1 MSSGTISAIVRPRTI
16 GGQLTR
22 ILALALVLV
31 LALLGVNV
39 FREYADFR
47 ESNETAKAVSLALS
61 VQELNNQ
68 IQRELGLSNGLLGGE
83 NRLRQPL
90 SEQRGKLDSALA
102 TLTAAAAAD
111 APGADQIRAALGQL
125 KLLSST
131 RSQVDSGRISRQV
144 VFQFYTDAVAAL
156 NRLPLGLD
164 QARDPQIQRG
174 LQALYALGAAKE
186 EVDKERGFLNGV
198 FVAGRFNGGEYVQ
211 FMEIRS
217 TKLAAFAAFS
227 RYASSDQQ
235 SKLDGA
241 LNSANAT
248 KAEQSETNAIAS
260 ADGPL
265 VREVDPMGWWTQM
278 SSAIDE
284 LGDVQKAVGDDVQ
297 ARADDLR
304 TAALTKLIAFLV
316 GAAVAI
322 VAMIVLVITS
332 VRAIV
337 RPLAA
342 LAGEAD
348 DVASRRLPQVID
360 AWTHAD
366 DSRPEPPMPVRPPAG
381 SSIEIAAVAGALD
394 RVQTTAFELAS
405 QQALVR
411 RNTTESMAN
420 LARRNQNLVRRQLG
434 LISEFEREELDPKGL
449 SNLFELDHL
458 ATRMR
463 RNAESLLVLVGEASP
478 RRWAQPIALS
488 DVIRAGLSEV
498 DDYRRVVL
506 RRVDDVLIVGAVVS
520 ELAHML
526 AELIENGLAFSPPD
540 LEVEIYGRRVPQ
552 GYLLAVVDH
561 GVGMP
566 PDQLAQS
573 NARLRGEQDFIV
585 APTRYLGHYVV
596 GRLAERLGIAV
607 ELNVS
612 PVSGIVGR
620 LALPLELLAQEPDQR
635 AQGGRGKISDKGVER
650 TWGADSESRETPP
663 SETTSQTMS
672 AVFGGPA
679 APVAPEPNTSN
690 FGGPAHGSPER
701 GGPDYN
707 APARNGTGHGGMD
720 APRQDYTSPRQDYTS
735 PRHEMPRNP
744 APPQQRPAGPAHA
757 APSDS
762 GPATGAYAQFL
773 SSPPPSSPPPAE
785 TTERSTID
793 TGTMWRIYETGEQPR
808 GYNGADSATQGPR
821 TTRNGLVKRNKKSR
835 SAGTAPSTES
845 RRDAN
850 GTQRPDR
857 APIPER
863 SPDETRSMLSSF
875 RAGHERGAPPAPS
888 STRPYV
894 GAREHDSAV
903 NDDQVPTTP
912 TTAEENR

>member
-1 MSSGTISAIVRPRTI
+1 MPSGRISAIVRPRTI

-22 ILALALVLV
+22 ILALALILV
-31 LALLGVNV
+31 LGLLGVTV
-39 FREYADFR
+39 FRELSDYR
-47 ESNETAKAVSLALS
+47 ESNDTVKSVSLALN
-61 VQELNNQ
+61 VQDLTNQ
-68 IQRELGLSNGLLGGE
+68 IQRELGLSNGLLGGD
-83 NRLRQPL
+83 NRLQQPL
-90 SEQRGKLDSALA
+90 LDQRGKVDAALA
-102 TLTAAAAAD
+102 AITSAAAGD
-111 APGADQIRAALGQL
+111 APGADQVRSALGQL
-125 KLLSST
+125 NLLANT
-131 RSQVDSGRISRQV
+131 RTQIDSRRVSRQV
-144 VFQFYTDAVAAL
+144 VFQFYTDGVTAL
-156 NRLPLGLD
+156 NRLALGLD

-198 FVAGRFNGGEYVQ
+198 FTAGRFNGGEYVQ

-217 TKLAAFAAFS
+217 TKLAGFTAFS
-227 RYASSDQQ
+227 RYATKSQQ
-235 SKLDGA
+235 AKLDA
-241 LNSANAT
+241 AMLSDNAT
-248 KAEQSETNAIAS
+248 KADQSETIAIAS
-260 ADGPL
+260 SDGPM
-265 VREVDPMGWWTQM
+265 VREVDPMTWWTQM
-278 SSAIDE
+278 SSVLDE
-284 LGDVQKAVGDDVQ
+284 QRTVQQAVGDDVQ
-297 ARADDLR
+297 ARADSLR
-304 TAALTKLIAFLV
+304 AAAATKLIAFLV
-316 GAAVAI
+316 VSAI
-322 VAMIVLVITS
+322 AIAAMIVLVITS

-348 DVASRRLPQVID
+348 DVATRRLPQVIE
-360 AWTHAD
+360 AWSRAD
-366 DSRPEPPMPVRPPAG
+366 DSRPEAPMPVLAPAG
-381 SSIEIAAVAGALD
+381 ASTEIAAVAGALD

-506 RRVDDVLIVGAVVS
+506 RRVDDVMITGAVVS

-540 LEVEIYGRRVPQ
+540 LEVEIYGRRVPH

-566 PDQLAQS
+566 MDQLAQS

-596 GRLAERLGIAV
+596 GRLAERLGIDV

-612 PVSGIVGR
+612 PVSGIVAR
-620 LALPLELLAQEPDQR
+620 MSLPLEILVQEQDRRPAAVQ
-635 AQGGRGKISDKGVER
+635 AKISGTGLER
-650 TWGADSESRETPP
+650 SWGADSESNSVPELEPAPNANGAMTSPAVIRGNTPP
-663 SETTSQTMS
+663 E
-672 AVFGGPA
+672 AIP
-679 APVAPEPNTSN
+679 P
-690 FGGPAHGSPER
+690 
-701 GGPDYN
+701 
-707 APARNGTGHGGMD
+707 
-720 APRQDYTSPRQDYTS
+720 SPR
-735 PRHEMPRNP
+735 
-744 APPQQRPAGPAHA
+744 GPAHA
-757 APSDS
+757 APQGEHNGAGRQAE
-762 GPATGAYAQFL
+762 GPWTAGQRAVPRNDQYTGPQHAASSAPAPSAYSQFV
-773 SSPPPSSPPPAE
+773 SPPTVSTPPAAPPPPDN
-785 TTERSTID
+785 TSSRLTD
-793 TGTMWRIYETGEQPR
+793 TGTWRLPDSPDGHYGVAESLYSGNGSASTG
-808 GYNGADSATQGPR
+808 SAPR

-835 SAGTAPSTES
+835 TAGTAPGTEP
-845 RRDAN
+845 RRDTN
-850 GTQRPDR
+850 GATERPDR

-875 RAGHERGAPPAPS
+875 RAGHERGAPPPPS
-888 STRPYV
+888 TTRPYV
-894 GAREHDSAV
+894 GARDHDIRT
-903 NDDQVPTTP
+903 DDQAQTI
-912 TTAEENR
+912 AEENR

>member
-1 MSSGTISAIVRPRTI
+1 MPSGRMAAIVRPRTI

-22 ILALALVLV
+22 ILALALILV
-31 LALLGVNV
+31 LALLGVTV
-39 FREYADFR
+39 FREISDYR
-47 ESNETAKAVSLALS
+47 ESNDTVQAVSLALS
-61 VQELNNQ
+61 VQDLTNQ
-68 IQRELGLSNGLLGGE
+68 IQRELGLSNGLLGGD
-83 NRLRQPL
+83 NRLQQPL
-90 SEQRGKLDSALA
+90 IDQRGKVDAALA
-102 TLTAAAAAD
+102 SLTADAAGD
-111 APGADQIRAALGQL
+111 APGADQVRSALGQL
-125 KLLSST
+125 NLLSNT
-131 RSQVDSGRISRQV
+131 RTQIDSRRVSRQV
-144 VFQFYTDAVAAL
+144 VFQFYTDGVSAL
-156 NRLPLGLD
+156 NRLALGLD

-198 FVAGRFNGGEYVQ
+198 FTAGRFNGGEYVQ

-217 TKLAAFAAFS
+217 TKLAGFTAFS
-227 RYASSDQQ
+227 RYATKSQQ
-235 SKLDGA
+235 AKLDA
-241 LNSANAT
+241 AMLSENAT
-248 KAEQSETNAIAS
+248 KAEQSENIAIAS
-260 ADGPL
+260 SEGPL
-265 VREVDPMGWWTQM
+265 VREVDPMTWWTQM
-278 SSAIDE
+278 SSVLDE
-284 LGDVQKAVGDDVQ
+284 QRTVQQAVGNDVQE
-297 ARADDLR
+297 RADSLR
-304 TAALTKLIAFLV
+304 NAAATKLIAFLV
-316 GAAVAI
+316 ISAI
-322 VAMIVLVITS
+322 AIAAMIVLVITS

-348 DVASRRLPQVID
+348 DVASRRLPQVIE
-360 AWTHAD
+360 AWSRAD
-366 DSRPEPPMPVRPPAG
+366 DSRPEAPMPVQAPPGA
-381 SSIEIAAVAGALD
+381 STEIAAVAGALD

-506 RRVDDVLIVGAVVS
+506 RRVDDVMITGAVVS

-540 LEVEIYGRRVPQ
+540 LEVEIYGRRVPH

-566 PDQLAQS
+566 MDQLVQS

-596 GRLAERLGIAV
+596 GRLAERLGIDV

-612 PVSGIVGR
+612 PVSGIVAR
-620 LALPLELLAQEPDQR
+620 MSLPLDILVQEQDRRPAAVQ
-635 AQGGRGKISDKGVER
+635 AKISGAGLER
-650 TWGADSESRETPP
+650 SWGADSESTSVPELEP
-663 SETTSQTMS
+663 SPTNGAMTSP
-672 AVFGGPA
+672 AVIRGNN
-679 APVAPEPNTSN
+679 APEPTVPS
-690 FGGPAHGSPER
+690 
-701 GGPDYN
+701 
-707 APARNGTGHGGMD
+707 
-720 APRQDYTSPRQDYTS
+720 
-735 PRHEMPRNP
+735 
-744 APPQQRPAGPAHA
+744 QRGPAHA
-757 APSDS
+757 APSNELNGTPRQAEGPWTAAQRAIPREERFDTGPQHAAPPAS
-762 GPATGAYAQFL
+762 GPAPSAYSQFV
-773 SSPPPSSPPPAE
+773 SPPTVSTPPDSVDRLL
-785 TTERSTID
+785 TD
-793 TGTMWRIYETGEQPR
+793 TGTWRLPDAPPENHHGV
-808 GYNGADSATQGPR
+808 NGAAPAGAGPR

-835 SAGTAPSTES
+835 SPGTAPGTEP
-845 RRDAN
+845 RRETNGAN
-850 GTQRPDR
+850 ERRDR

-863 SPDETRSMLSSF
+863 SPEETRSMLSSF
-875 RAGHERGAPPAPS
+875 RAGHERGVPPPPS
-888 STRPYV
+888 TTRPYV
-894 GAREHDSAV
+894 GARDHDARA
-903 NDDQVPTTP
+903 DDQAQTI
-912 TTAEENR
+912 AEENR

>member
-1 MSSGTISAIVRPRTI
+1 MPSGKMSAIVRPRTI

-22 ILALALVLV
+22 ILALALILV
-31 LALLGVNV
+31 LALLGVTV
-39 FREYADFR
+39 FREVSDYR
-47 ESNETAKAVSLALS
+47 ESNDTVQAVSLALN
-61 VQELNNQ
+61 VQDLTNQ
-68 IQRELGLSNGLLGGE
+68 IQRELGLSNGLLGGD
-83 NRLRQPL
+83 NRLQQPL
-90 SEQRGKLDSALA
+90 LDQRGKVDAALGSL
-102 TLTAAAAAD
+102 TTAAAGD
-111 APGADQIRAALGQL
+111 APGADQVRAALGQL
-125 KLLSST
+125 NLLANT
-131 RSQVDSGRISRQV
+131 RTQIDSRRVSRQV
-144 VFQFYTDAVAAL
+144 VFQFYTDAVTAL
-156 NRLPLGLD
+156 NHLALGLD

-198 FVAGRFNGGEYVQ
+198 FTAGRFNGGEYVQ

-217 TKLAAFAAFS
+217 TKLAGFTAFS
-227 RYASSDQQ
+227 RYATKSQQ
-235 SKLDGA
+235 AKLDA
-241 LNSANAT
+241 AMLSENAT
-248 KAEQSETNAIAS
+248 KADQSESVAIAS
-260 ADGPL
+260 SDGPL
-265 VREVDPMGWWTQM
+265 VREVDPMTWWTQM
-278 SSAIDE
+278 SSVLDE
-284 LGDVQKAVGDDVQ
+284 QRAVQQSVGEDVQD
-297 ARADDLR
+297 RADSLR
-304 TAALTKLIAFLV
+304 AAALTKLIIFLV
-316 GAAVAI
+316 VSAVAI
-322 VAMIVLVITS
+322 VAMIALVITS

-348 DVASRRLPQVID
+348 DVASRRLPQVIE
-360 AWTHAD
+360 AWSRAD
-366 DSRPEPPMPVRPPAG
+366 DSRPEAPMPVLAPAG
-381 SSIEIAAVAGALD
+381 ASTEIAAVASALD

-420 LARRNQNLVRRQLG
+420 LARRNQNLVRRQLA

-506 RRVDDVLIVGAVVS
+506 RRVDDVMITGAVVS

-540 LEVEIYGRRVPQ
+540 LEVEIYGRRVPH

-566 PDQLAQS
+566 MDQLAQS

-596 GRLAERLGIAV
+596 GRLAERLGIDV

-612 PVSGIVGR
+612 PVSGIVAR
-620 LALPLELLAQEPDQR
+620 MSLPLDILVQEGDRRPAAVQ
-635 AQGGRGKISDKGVER
+635 AKISGTGLER
-650 TWGADSESRETPP
+650 SWGADSESSNVPELEPGPNNNGAMNSPAVIRGTTAPDPIAP
-663 SETTSQTMS
+663 S
-672 AVFGGPA
+672 
-679 APVAPEPNTSN
+679 
-690 FGGPAHGSPER
+690 
-701 GGPDYN
+701 
-707 APARNGTGHGGMD
+707 
-720 APRQDYTSPRQDYTS
+720 
-735 PRHEMPRNP
+735 
-744 APPQQRPAGPAHA
+744 QRGPAHA
-757 APSDS
+757 APEDEFHGERRAEGPWTAAQRAITREERYDTGPQHAAPQAPPAPAPSAYSQFVSPPTVSTPPDTSDRLLTDTGTWRLPDAPEGNHGVNGS
-762 GPATGAYAQFL
+762 AATGAV
-773 SSPPPSSPPPAE
+773 
-785 TTERSTID
+785 
-793 TGTMWRIYETGEQPR
+793 
-808 GYNGADSATQGPR
+808 PR

-835 SAGTAPSTES
+835 SAGTAPGADA

-850 GTQRPDR
+850 GTTERPDR
-857 APIPER
+857 SPIPER
-863 SPDETRSMLSSF
+863 TPEETRSMLSSF
-875 RAGHERGAPPAPS
+875 RAGHERGAPPPPS

-894 GAREHDSAV
+894 GARDHDTRA
-903 NDDQVPTTP
+903 DDQAQTI
-912 TTAEENR
+912 AEENR

>member
-1 MSSGTISAIVRPRTI
+1 MAAVIRPRTI

-22 ILALALVLV
+22 ILALALILV
-31 LALLGVNV
+31 LALLGVTV
-39 FREYADFR
+39 YRELSDYR
-47 ESNETAKAVSLALS
+47 ESNDTVKAVSLALS
-61 VQELNNQ
+61 VQDLTNQ
-68 IQRELGLSNGLLGGE
+68 IQRELGLSNGLLGGD
-83 NRLRQPL
+83 NRLQQPL
-90 SEQRGKLDSALA
+90 LDQRGKVDSALA
-102 TLTAAAAAD
+102 TINGAAAGD
-111 APGADQIRAALGQL
+111 APGADQVRAALGQL
-125 KLLSST
+125 NLLANT
-131 RSQVDSGRISRQV
+131 RTQIDTRRVSRQV
-144 VFQFYTDAVAAL
+144 VFQFYTDGVTAL
-156 NRLPLGLD
+156 NRLALGLD

-198 FVAGRFNGGEYVQ
+198 FTAGRFNGGEYVQ

-217 TKLAAFAAFS
+217 TKLAGFTAFS
-227 RYASSDQQ
+227 RYATKAQQ
-235 SKLDGA
+235 AKLDA
-241 LNSANAT
+241 AMLSENAI
-248 KAEQSETNAIAS
+248 KADQSESIAIAS
-260 ADGPL
+260 SDGPL
-265 VREVDPMGWWTQM
+265 VREVDPMTWWTQM
-278 SSAIDE
+278 SSVLDE
-284 LGDVQKAVGDDVQ
+284 QRTVQQAVGDDVQ
-297 ARADDLR
+297 ARADSLR
-304 TAALTKLIAFLV
+304 AAALTKLILFLV
-316 GAAVAI
+316 ASGIAI

-348 DVASRRLPQVID
+348 DVATRRLPQVIE
-360 AWTHAD
+360 AWSRTD
-366 DSRPEPPMPVRPPAG
+366 DSRPEAPMPVLAPAG
-381 SSIEIAAVAGALD
+381 ASTEIAAVAGALD

-506 RRVDDVLIVGAVVS
+506 RRVDDVMITGAVVS

-540 LEVEIYGRRVPQ
+540 LEVEIYGRRVPH

-566 PDQLAQS
+566 MDQLAQS

-596 GRLAERLGIAV
+596 GRLAERLGIDV

-612 PVSGIVGR
+612 PVSGIVAR
-620 LALPLELLAQEPDQR
+620 MSLPLEILVQEGDRRPAAVQ
-635 AQGGRGKISDKGVER
+635 AKISGTGLER
-650 TWGADSESRETPP
+650 SWGADSESSGMPELEPGPDTNGAM
-663 SETTSQTMS
+663 TSP
-672 AVFGGPA
+672 AVIRGNT
-679 APVAPEPNTSN
+679 APEPI
-690 FGGPAHGSPER
+690 PP
-701 GGPDYN
+701 
-707 APARNGTGHGGMD
+707 
-720 APRQDYTSPRQDYTS
+720 SPR
-735 PRHEMPRNP
+735 
-744 APPQQRPAGPAHA
+744 GPAHA
-757 APSDS
+757 APAISSNEQNGAERRAEGPWTAAQRAVPRNDQYTGPQHAAPS
-762 GPATGAYAQFL
+762 GPAPSAYSQFV
-773 SSPPPSSPPPAE
+773 SPPTVSTPQPVSPPPDTSDRLL
-785 TTERSTID
+785 TD
-793 TGTMWRIYETGEQPR
+793 TGTWRLPDSPEGPHGVTESHYGV
-808 GYNGADSATQGPR
+808 NGSAPGGSAPR

-835 SAGTAPSTES
+835 SAGTAPSTDP
-845 RRDAN
+845 RQTN
-850 GTQRPDR
+850 GTAERRDR

-863 SPDETRSMLSSF
+863 SPEETRSMLSSF
-875 RAGHERGAPPAPS
+875 RAGHDRGAPPPPS
-888 STRPYV
+888 TTRPYV
-894 GAREHDSAV
+894 GARDHDARA
-903 NDDQVPTTP
+903 DDQAQTI
-912 TTAEENR
+912 AEENR

>member
-1 MSSGTISAIVRPRTI
+1 MAGIVRPRTI

-22 ILALALVLV
+22 ILALALILV
-31 LALLGVNV
+31 LALLGVTV
-39 FREYADFR
+39 FREVSDYR
-47 ESNETAKAVSLALS
+47 ESNDTVKAVSLALS
-61 VQELNNQ
+61 VQDLTNQ
-68 IQRELGLSNGLLGGE
+68 IQRELGLSNGLLGGD
-83 NRLRQPL
+83 NRLQQPL
-90 SEQRGKLDSALA
+90 LDQRGKLDSALGV
-102 TLTAAAAAD
+102 LTAAAAAD
-111 APGADQIRAALGQL
+111 APGADQVRAALGQL
-125 KLLSST
+125 NLLANT
-131 RSQVDSGRISRQV
+131 RTQIDSRRVSRQV
-144 VFQFYTDAVAAL
+144 VFQFYTDAVSAL
-156 NRLPLGLD
+156 NRLALGLD

-198 FVAGRFNGGEYVQ
+198 FTAGRFNGGEYQQ

-217 TKLAAFAAFS
+217 TKLAGLAAFS
-227 RYASSDQQ
+227 RYATKSQQ
-235 SKLDGA
+235 AKLDA
-241 LNSANAT
+241 AMLSDNAT
-248 KAEQSETNAIAS
+248 RAEQSENIAIAS
-260 ADGPL
+260 SDGPL
-265 VREVDPMGWWTQM
+265 VREVDPMTWWTQM
-278 SSAIDE
+278 SSVLDE
-284 LGDVQKAVGDDVQ
+284 QRTVQQAVGEDVQ
-297 ARADDLR
+297 ARAEDLR
-304 TAALTKLIAFLV
+304 NAAATKLIGFIV
-316 GAAVAI
+316 AAVIAI
-322 VAMIVLVITS
+322 AAMITLVITS

-348 DVASRRLPQVID
+348 DVASRRLPEVIE
-360 AWTHAD
+360 AWSRAD
-366 DSRPEPPMPVRPPAG
+366 DSRPEAPAPVQAPPGA
-381 SSIEIAAVAGALD
+381 STEIAAVAGALD

-506 RRVDDVLIVGAVVS
+506 RRVDDVLITGAVVS

-566 PDQLAQS
+566 HDQLAQS

-612 PVSGIVGR
+612 PVSGIVAR
-620 LALPLELLAQEPDQR
+620 MSLPLELLVQEQDKRPAAVQ
-635 AQGGRGKISDKGVER
+635 AKISGTGLER
-650 TWGADSESRETPP
+650 SWGADSETNSVAALESGP
-663 SETTSQTMS
+663 SSNGSSVSTAEILGST
-672 AVFGGPA
+672 
-679 APVAPEPNTSN
+679 APDPIAPSM
-690 FGGPAHGSPER
+690 R
-701 GGPDYN
+701 
-707 APARNGTGHGGMD
+707 
-720 APRQDYTSPRQDYTS
+720 
-735 PRHEMPRNP
+735 
-744 APPQQRPAGPAHA
+744 GPAHA
-757 APSDS
+757 APTVSASERNGASHGSVTDDPRTGPQRTVPRSEPQRHDATGPAHSTPDS
-762 GPATGAYAQFL
+762 GPPTSAYSQFV
-773 SSPPPSSPPPAE
+773 STPPVYE
-785 TTERSTID
+785 DRLVTD
-793 TGTMWRIYETGEQPR
+793 TGTMWRLPESHGAQGEI
-808 GYNGADSATQGPR
+808 NGAAAAPSGPR

-835 SAGTAPSTES
+835 TAGTAPGTES
-845 RRDAN
+845 RRDTT
-850 GTQRPDR
+850 GTTERPDR

-863 SPDETRSMLSSF
+863 SPEETRSMLSSF

-894 GAREHDSAV
+894 GARDHDTRA
-903 NDDQVPTTP
+903 DDTAPNQTI
-912 TTAEENR
+912 AEENR

>member
-1 MSSGTISAIVRPRTI
+1 MSGIVRPRTI
-16 GGQLTR
+16 GGQLSR
-22 ILALALVLV
+22 ILALSLILV
-31 LALLGVNV
+31 LALLGVTV
-39 FREYADFR
+39 YGQISDYREANDTVKSV
-47 ESNETAKAVSLALS
+47 ELALS
-61 VQELNNQ
+61 VQDLTNQ

-83 NRLRQPL
+83 NRLQQPL
-90 SEQRGKLDSALA
+90 LDQRGKVDA
-102 TLTAAAAAD
+102 TLAQLTEAASGD
-111 APGADQIRAALGQL
+111 APGADQVRAALGQL
-125 KLLSST
+125 NLLANT
-131 RSQVDSGRISRQV
+131 RVQIDTRRVSRQV

-156 NRLPLGLD
+156 NRLALGLD

-174 LQALYALGAAKE
+174 LQALYALGEAKAE
-186 EVDKERGFLNGV
+186 LDKERGFLNGV

-217 TKLAAFAAFS
+217 SKLNGLATFS
-227 RYASSDQQ
+227 RYATKGQQ
-235 SKLDGA
+235 AKLDAA
-241 LNSANAT
+241 LLSDNAT
-248 KAEQSETNAIAS
+248 KAEQAENVAIAS
-260 ADGPL
+260 SDGPL
-265 VREVDPMGWWTQM
+265 VREVDPMAWWTQM
-278 SSAIDE
+278 SGALEDQ
-284 LGDVQKAVGDDVQ
+284 GNVQQAVGADVQ

-304 TAALTKLIAFLV
+304 GAALLNLIGFLV
-316 GAAVAI
+316 GAAIAI

-360 AWTHAD
+360 AWSHTEEG
-366 DSRPEPPMPVRPPAG
+366 RPEAPAAVQVPAG

-420 LARRNQNLVRRQLG
+420 LARRNQNLVRRQLA

-506 RRVDDVLIVGAVVS
+506 RRVDDVLIAGSVVS

-561 GVGMP
+561 GIGMP
-566 PDQLAQS
+566 ADQLAQS

-612 PVSGIVGR
+612 PVSGIVAR
-620 LALPLELLAQEPDQR
+620 LALPLEILAQEQDQR
-635 AQGGRGKISDKGVER
+635 AGVRGKISGTGVEPS
-650 TWGADSESRETPP
+650 WGSDAELHAAATPELDP
-663 SETTSQTMS
+663 LHK
-672 AVFGGPA
+672 GPA
-679 APVAPEPNTSN
+679 LQGNSASN
-690 FGGPAHGSPER
+690 
-701 GGPDYN
+701 
-707 APARNGTGHGGMD
+707 ART
-720 APRQDYTSPRQDYTS
+720 PSLP
-735 PRHEMPRNP
+735 
-744 APPQQRPAGPAHA
+744 GPAHA
-757 APSDS
+757 LPNVSSAPQQNGTGRPPSEHRYPADSARYGDELPTERTGRHEAVRYDTSTNMPAVPS
-762 GPATGAYAQFL
+762 GPTSAYSHFVSPQPEFAPETAT
-773 SSPPPSSPPPAE
+773 
-785 TTERSTID
+785 D
-793 TGTMWRIYETGEQPR
+793 TGTMWRIFESGDAPVEAPVTSVAPPTGPV
-808 GYNGADSATQGPR
+808 PR

-835 SAGTAPSTES
+835 SAGTAPGTEP
-845 RRDAN
+845 RRDAG
-850 GTQRPDR
+850 GTPPRQDH
-857 APIPER
+857 APVTER
-863 SPDETRSMLSSF
+863 SPEETRNMLSSF

-888 STRPYV
+888 TTRPYV
-894 GAREHDSAV
+894 GARDHDTRA
-903 NDDQVPTTP
+903 DDPAPTAP
-912 TTAEENR
+912 SIAEENR

>member
-1 MSSGTISAIVRPRTI
+1 MPSGRMAAIVRPRTI

-22 ILALALVLV
+22 ILALALILV
-31 LALLGVNV
+31 LALLGVTV
-39 FREYADFR
+39 FREISDYR
-47 ESNETAKAVSLALS
+47 ESNDTVKAVSLALS
-61 VQELNNQ
+61 VQDLTNQ
-68 IQRELGLSNGLLGGE
+68 IQRELGLSNGLLGGD
-83 NRLRQPL
+83 NRLQQPL
-90 SEQRGKLDSALA
+90 LDQRGKVDAALA
-102 TLTAAAAAD
+102 SLTADAAGD
-111 APGADQIRAALGQL
+111 APGADQVRSALGQL
-125 KLLSST
+125 NLLSNT
-131 RSQVDSGRISRQV
+131 RTQIDSRRVSRQV
-144 VFQFYTDAVAAL
+144 VFQFYTDGVSAL
-156 NRLPLGLD
+156 NRLALGLD

-198 FVAGRFNGGEYVQ
+198 FTAGRFNGGEYVQ

-217 TKLAAFAAFS
+217 TKLAGFTAFS
-227 RYASSDQQ
+227 RYATKSQQ
-235 SKLDGA
+235 AKLDA
-241 LNSANAT
+241 AMLSENAT
-248 KAEQSETNAIAS
+248 KAEQSENIAIAS
-260 ADGPL
+260 SDGPL
-265 VREVDPMGWWTQM
+265 VREVDPMTWWTQM
-278 SSAIDE
+278 SSVLDE
-284 LGDVQKAVGDDVQ
+284 QRTVQQAVGNDVQE
-297 ARADDLR
+297 RADSLR
-304 TAALTKLIAFLV
+304 NAAATKLIAFLV
-316 GAAVAI
+316 ISAI
-322 VAMIVLVITS
+322 AIAAMIVLVITS

-348 DVASRRLPQVID
+348 DVASRRLPQVIE
-360 AWTHAD
+360 AWSRAD
-366 DSRPEPPMPVRPPAG
+366 DSRPEAPLPVQAPPGA
-381 SSIEIAAVAGALD
+381 STEIAAVAGALD

-506 RRVDDVLIVGAVVS
+506 RRVDDVMITGAVVS

-540 LEVEIYGRRVPQ
+540 LEVEIYGRRVPH

-566 PDQLAQS
+566 MDQLAQS

-596 GRLAERLGIAV
+596 GRLAERLGIDV

-612 PVSGIVGR
+612 PVSGIVAR
-620 LALPLELLAQEPDQR
+620 MSLPLDILVQEQDRRPAAVQ
-635 AQGGRGKISDKGVER
+635 AKISGTGLER
-650 TWGADSESRETPP
+650 SWGADSESTGLPEL
-663 SETTSQTMS
+663 EL
-672 AVFGGPA
+672 
-679 APVAPEPNTSN
+679 APEHNAAMNS
-690 FGGPAHGSPER
+690 PAVIR
-701 GGPDYN
+701 GTTDTEPTT
-707 APARNGTGHGGMD
+707 PTHR
-720 APRQDYTSPRQDYTS
+720 
-735 PRHEMPRNP
+735 
-744 APPQQRPAGPAHA
+744 GPAHA
-757 APSDS
+757 APVHEHNGSPRQAEGPWTAAQRAIPREERYDTGPQHAAPPAS
-762 GPATGAYAQFL
+762 GPATSAYSQFV
-773 SSPPPSSPPPAE
+773 SPPTVSTPPD
-785 TTERSTID
+785 TSDRLLTD
-793 TGTMWRIYETGEQPR
+793 TGTWRLPDAPPENHHGV
-808 GYNGADSATQGPR
+808 NGAAQAGAAPR

-835 SAGTAPSTES
+835 SAGTAPGTEQ
-845 RRDAN
+845 RRETNGAN
-850 GTQRPDR
+850 ERRDR

-863 SPDETRSMLSSF
+863 SPEETRSMLSSF
-875 RAGHERGAPPAPS
+875 RAGHERGAPPPPS
-888 STRPYV
+888 TTRPYV
-894 GAREHDSAV
+894 GARDHDARA
-903 NDDQVPTTP
+903 DDQAQTI
-912 TTAEENR
+912 AEENR